1 MKILAI
7 GAHPDD
13 IDIYAGGMLLKCAQR
28 GDEIKMCVVTS
39 GNIGHYDYNREELAA
54 IRKKEQTDS
63 ANILGAEIKFLGFD
77 ERIVDNSETRDAIVN
92 IIRWADPDVI
102 FTHWPE
108 DSSVDH
114 HIIGNIVKQSLLCLK
129 WKNQE
134 TEYPPISKL
143 PKVFFWEPNGG
154 FNFQPEQYVDI
165 SDVMDKKRS
174 MLACHKSQVELE
186 QDYMHAIEAMGMF
199 RGLQSGYKYAEGFK
213 AHMSFENP
221 PDYKVLP

>member
-1 MKILAI
+1 MNVLAI

-13 IDIYAGGMLLKCAQR
+13 IDIYAGGTLLKYVEQ
-28 GDEIKMCVVTS
+28 GDRVNMCVVTS
-39 GNIGHYDYNREELAA
+39 GNIGHYDYSRDELAA
-54 IRKKEQTDS
+54 IRQEEQRN
-63 ANILGAEIKFLGFD
+63 AAKILGAEIRFLGFD
-77 ERIVDNSETRDAIVN
+77 ERIVDDTPTRNAIIN
-92 IIRWADPDVI
+92 AIRWADPDVI
-102 FTHWPE
+102 LTHWPD

-114 HIIGNIVKQSLLCLK
+114 HIIGRIVKESLLCLK

-154 FNFQPEQYVDI
+154 FNFQAEQYVDI
-165 SDVMDKKRS
+165 TDQMERKRN

-186 QDYMHAIEAMGMF
+186 QDYMRAIEVMGAY
-199 RGLQSGYKYAEGFK
+199 RGLQSGCAYAEGFR

-221 PDYKVLP
+221 PNYKLLP